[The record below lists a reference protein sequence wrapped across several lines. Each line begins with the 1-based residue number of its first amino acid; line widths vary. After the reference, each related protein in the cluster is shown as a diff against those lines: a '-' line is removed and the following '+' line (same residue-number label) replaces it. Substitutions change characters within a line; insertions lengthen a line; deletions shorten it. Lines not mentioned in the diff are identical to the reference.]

1 MELLQNNDKN
11 LRSEQYQRCTQEFS
25 PHPFTLWASYSF
37 LQHHKAAASYS
48 KREHYRETEN
58 FLCTEMFGEVSDAI
72 STSLGNV
79 QMDQGSLTGS
89 KHFSRI
95 DNQSFFQ
102 LKIKV
107 NK

>member
-1 MELLQNNDKN
+1 MTRIYEVSSTKGVPRNSHPTPLLSGPVTVSCSTIRP
-11 LRSEQYQRCTQEFS
+11 LPATQREST
-25 PHPFTLWASYSF
+25 
-37 LQHHKAAASYS
+37 
-48 KREHYRETEN
+48 TEN